1 LTTAPP
7 CSYHGAKSGFLSEN
21 IRENGLPISPDGPQ
35 ESMGRMKRTCSRTG
49 FSLVELIVVIVLISI
64 MSAFAI
70 PVWQN
75 YSANTNLKAA
85 AREVM
90 ADLSNAKQR
99 AVEENLDVYRLTFNV
114 VGNSYALSR
123 TDTGVTSW
131 TKSVAS
137 FGNGISIDGASPP
150 IVSFRKRG
158 TLSPG
163 NVVLRNGIGST
174 ATITVNITGRTY
186 VQFVMQ

>member
-1 LTTAPP
+1 M
-7 CSYHGAKSGFLSEN
+7 
-21 IRENGLPISPDGPQ
+21 D
-35 ESMGRMKRTCSRTG
+35 RMKRTSIRAG
-49 FSLVELIVVIVLISI
+49 FSLVELLVVIVLISI
-64 MSAFAI
+64 VAAFAV

-75 YSANTNLKAA
+75 YSSNTNLKAA

-90 ADLSNAKQR
+90 ADLSNGKQR
-99 AVEENLDVYRLTFNV
+99 AVEENRDVYRLAFNA

-123 TDTGVTSW
+123 TDTGITLW
-131 TKSVAS
+131 TKSVAN
-137 FGNGISIDGASPP
+137 FGSGVSIDGANPP
-150 IVSFRKRG
+150 NFSGGAVVSFNKRG

-163 NVVLRNGIGST
+163 NVTLRNGLGST

>member
-1 LTTAPP
+1 M
-7 CSYHGAKSGFLSEN
+7 
-21 IRENGLPISPDGPQ
+21 
-35 ESMGRMKRTCSRTG
+35 MGRMQRTCFRAG
-49 FSLVELIVVIVLISI
+49 FSLVELLVVIALIAI
-64 MSAFAI
+64 MAAFAV

-75 YSANTNLKAA
+75 YTANTNLKAA

-99 AVEENLDVYRLTFNV
+99 AVEENLNVYRLTFNA

-123 TDTGVTSW
+123 TDTGVTLW
-131 TKSVAS
+131 TKSVAD
-137 FGNGISIDGASPP
+137 FGSGVSIDNTNPP
-150 IVSFRKRG
+150 NFSGGSVLSFNKRG

-163 NVVLRNGIGST
+163 SVRLRNGLGST

>member
-1 LTTAPP
+1 
-7 CSYHGAKSGFLSEN
+7 
-21 IRENGLPISPDGPQ
+21 
-35 ESMGRMKRTCSRTG
+35 M
-49 FSLVELIVVIVLISI
+49 VELIVVIALISI
-64 MSAFAI
+64 VTAFAV

-99 AVEENLDVYRLTFNV
+99 AVEENLDFYRLTFSV
-114 VGNSYALSR
+114 VGNSYVLSR
-123 TDTGVTSW
+123 TDTGVTLW
-131 TKSVAS
+131 TKSVAG
-137 FGNGISIDGASPP
+137 FGSGISIDGANPP
-150 IVSFRKRG
+150 NFSGGSVVSFKKRG

-163 NVVLRNGIGST
+163 NLTLRNGIGST

>member
-1 LTTAPP
+1 MA
-7 CSYHGAKSGFLSEN
+7 
-21 IRENGLPISPDGPQ
+21 
-35 ESMGRMKRTCSRTG
+35 RMKRTRFRTG
-49 FSLVELIVVIVLISI
+49 FSLVELLVVIVLISVV
-64 MSAFAI
+64 SAFAV

-85 AREVM
+85 SREVM

-99 AVEENLDVYRLTFNV
+99 AVEENLDVYRLTFNA

-123 TDTGVTSW
+123 TDTGVTLW
-131 TKSVAS
+131 TKSVAD
-137 FGNGISIDGASPP
+137 FGSGVTIDGANPP
-150 IVSFRKRG
+150 NFSGGAVVSFNKRG

-163 NVVLRNGIGST
+163 NVRLRNGMGSA

-186 VQFVMQ
+186 VQFAMQ